1 MRYIYQLYKN
11 GSLFDYGTAKQIAS
25 KYCYSLEGV
34 YSACRNQSL
43 INGEFEI
50 KKVKGDLLTKYQ
62 VIYKDEIIFVGDRNE
77 IAKKL
82 KISIYRVYDGCW
94 KVKGKY
100 EIKKILS

>member
-25 KYCYSLEGV
+25 KYCYSH
-34 YSACRNQSL
+34 
-43 INGEFEI
+43 GEFEI